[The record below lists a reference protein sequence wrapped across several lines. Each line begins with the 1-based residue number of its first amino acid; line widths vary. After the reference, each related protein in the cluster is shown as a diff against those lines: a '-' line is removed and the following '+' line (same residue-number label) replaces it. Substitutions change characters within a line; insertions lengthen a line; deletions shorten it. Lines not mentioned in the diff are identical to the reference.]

1 MNFCFLP
8 RTALANGVHSSRKEF
23 ALKEQILSLMCGP
36 LLKRET
42 KRKLVDL
49 LFLKVLSSH
58 LKTVYQKYF
67 GSG

>member
-1 MNFCFLP
+1 MNFCFRPQMRSTLQGKN
-8 RTALANGVHSSRKEF
+8 LL
-23 ALKEQILSLMCGP
+23 LKEQILSLMHGP

-49 LFLKVLSSH
+49 LFLKVLSIH